1 MARSETVAGV
11 SEHIEG
17 TYGEAMEA
25 RDAFVRVKRGCP
37 GLGQPDLCWLRK
49 VSGGSLLKGPQC
61 MSAYHWVLGKEVRDE
76 ASLAAGFF
84 VDLTNRLESSALRS
98 LVAPLTQQW
107 RIDSGLY
114 CAYDFFSGCDVRVT
128 VSIPG
133 GVEACAI
140 DGDGE
145 SHDVT
150 EAMWRGLAV
159 SSFLRFYLLD
169 SATVA
174 KLGCV
179 RMYQDFQ
186 SLKGEAAV
194 LEVIAD
200 FYRGGQIQEARALM
214 HHDPHLGHAAE
225 DFDPVASCVL
235 HHFQRLQRFRQA
247 YQFFQGILQYDP
259 AIGIYIASIQREL
272 ALKDEANE
280 TLAAALAAAPESPH
294 VLVALGDLEL
304 HRKRT
309 DRALAHARAA
319 VELDAEYR
327 PGWILLCKV
336 YNEMGSPALVLCLMN
351 QAPPPPEDLE
361 LDELFPELPEP
372 AQGRTFPAEVP
383 FDADE
388 ELALL
393 VTSEIQI
400 AGREELTKLTGNA
413 LFPAFLPDKRIAP
426 HVQPARLVY
435 IVRLAFY
442 EIVVDLASS
451 IGWEAFLDLRADVFV
466 MDREVESGD
475 EEEDGSDA
483 ASSATDGDAA
493 SLEGGGDE
501 EVEDTAPDQRLY
513 IMKDEV
519 KGLEGELSSK
529 VAVSGPTNKDGSF
542 QVAVEGYEEFLEEE
556 DEEGGQGPI
565 QGPLGPPPGPGPVME
580 SVQVPEEGGAGAAGP
595 PEGAAEAKEA
605 AEEAEGSA
613 EDDEG
618 SAVETVTPGAEP
630 DGEAETEARDDV
642 PEAEPDGEAAMEG
655 TDAGEPAA
663 GEPAEGD
670 GEAREERSAGG
681 EGEGEGEEEVR
692 DGVEDED
699 GDGSESERKRFQLAR
714 ANLEKDLSKAEMDGK
729 HVCEVWLDELIHAL
743 YEDLSE
749 YIEFKIFQK
758 NTLAD
763 DSDDFPSEKEDTHT
777 NRPLTNP
784 SQADWHRLGALCE
797 RLLQLD
803 DAEKCYRMSV
813 HLGFSA
819 IAWLALARIY
829 SLWEWPKETLHAAR
843 EILVYL
849 SDAASAFDPR
859 KPPQVVTAAISSIIA
874 HLGLQRVRSV
884 QEAIEPD
891 MHPSLNHI
899 FLEAVRWH
907 TVGYDG

>member
-11 SEHIEG
+11 CEHIEG

-25 RDAFVRVKRGCP
+25 RDAFVRLKRGCP

-49 VSGGSLLKGPQC
+49 VSSGSLLKGPQC
-61 MSAYHWVLGKEVRDE
+61 MSAYHWVLGKEVRGE

-159 SSFLRFYLLD
+159 SSFLRFSPFD

-179 RMYQDFQ
+179 QVYQDFQ

-247 YQFFQGILQYDP
+247 FQFFQGILQYDP

-272 ALKDEANE
+272 ALKDEANK

-372 AQGRTFPAEVP
+372 AEGRTFPAEVP

-393 VTSEIQI
+393 VASEIQI
-400 AGREELTKLTGNA
+400 AGREELTTLTGNA

-483 ASSATDGDAA
+483 ASSTTDGDAA
-493 SLEGGGDE
+493 SLEGGGGK

-513 IMKDEV
+513 IMKDGV

-556 DEEGGQGPI
+556 DEEEGGQGPI
-565 QGPLGPPPGPGPVME
+565 QGPLGPPLGPGPVME
-580 SVQVPEEGGAGAAGP
+580 SVQVPEEGGAGPAGP
-595 PEGAAEAKEA
+595 PEGASKGT
-605 AEEAEGSA
+605 EEAEGSS
-613 EDDEG
+613 EEDEG
-618 SAVETVTPGAEP
+618 SAVETETPG
-630 DGEAETEARDDV
+630 
-642 PEAEPDGEAAMEG
+642 AEPDGEAAMEG
-655 TDAGEPAA
+655 TDPGEPAD
-663 GEPAEGD
+663 GKPAEGAPEAD
-670 GEAREERSAGG
+670 CEAREGGSAD
-681 EGEGEGEEEVR
+681 EDEVEMEVR

-699 GDGSESERKRFQLAR
+699 GAGSERKRFQLAR
-714 ANLEKDLSKAEMDGK
+714 ANLEKDLSKADMDGK

-777 NRPLTNP
+777 NSPLTNP

-849 SDAASAFDPR
+849 SDASSAFDPR

-891 MHPSLNHI
+891 VHPSLNHI